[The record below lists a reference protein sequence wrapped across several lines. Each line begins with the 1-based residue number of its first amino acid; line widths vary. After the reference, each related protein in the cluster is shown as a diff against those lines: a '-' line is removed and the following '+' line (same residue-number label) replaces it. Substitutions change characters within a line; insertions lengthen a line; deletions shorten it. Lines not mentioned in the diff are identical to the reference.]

1 LLARPMLRSQQRMML
16 VWCDRLLQP
25 DRRHHAPPAR
35 PAVTGS
41 LDHMRDWLASGHA
54 DLRPAL
60 EAFAGSSDYDL
71 SGVMITW
78 REKGVGGIASGW

>member
-1 LLARPMLRSQQRMML
+1 
-16 VWCDRLLQP
+16 
-25 DRRHHAPPAR
+25 
-35 PAVTGS
+35 
-41 LDHMRDWLASGHA
+41 MRDWLTSGHA

-60 EAFAGSSDYDL
+60 EAFVGSSDYDL